1 MTGKTSLK
9 AFGYIRVS
17 SEEQANSGLSLSHQR
32 SKITAYAKAMDIQLI
47 EIIEDSGKSARNLNR
62 PGIQKALEGIKISI
76 ANALIVLKL
85 DRLTRSVKDLGG
97 LVEFFDK
104 TDAALISVQDSINT
118 STAGGR
124 LVLNV
129 LGSIAQ
135 WEREEVGERTAA
147 ALAVKKERGEKTG
160 GLAPFGYDVTRE
172 GKLTENE
179 KEQAAIKII
188 RSLYR
193 RKSSLRAIGAKLEE
207 LGYEPK
213 TGGKW
218 HPQVI
223 KQILSR
229 NEGHKPGPR

>member
-1 MTGKTSLK
+1 MTVKTNLK

-32 SKITAYAKAMDIQLI
+32 NKITAYAKAMDIQLI
-47 EIIEDSGKSARNLNR
+47 EIIEDSGKSAKNLNR
-62 PGIQKALEGIKISI
+62 PGIQKALDGIKNNL

-85 DRLTRSVKDLGG
+85 DRLTRSVKDLGS
-97 LVEFFDK
+97 LVEIFDK
-104 TDAALISVQDSINT
+104 TAAALISVQDSINT
-118 STAGGR
+118 LTAGGR

-135 WEREEVGERTAA
+135 WEREEIGERTAA

-160 GLAPFGYDVTRE
+160 GLVPFGYDVTKE
-172 GKLTENE
+172 GKLIINAM
-179 KEQAAIKII
+179 EQAALKII
-188 RSLYR
+188 EKLHM
-193 RKSSLRAIGAKLEE
+193 KNTSLRAIGTRLEE

-213 TGGKW
+213 AGGKW

-223 KQILSR
+223 KQIIFQKKNDRHRSL
-229 NEGHKPGPR
+229 